1 MQFYKK
7 KEGLNANNEYI
18 KMIEN
23 IKSEEINNVCFE
35 CGTNNPEYLSINNGV
50 FLCQECV
57 QGHLKFPQEISQIII
72 NDLYSLNTNEVKKLY
87 FGGNKKLIE
96 FINFDFPRLKQF
108 PPNILYLTRAVDYYR
123 KRLEF
128 YVKGGT
134 KPLKPILESAYQL
147 LNIPNDNNNFSNN
160 INNRKDLFLSPKINN
175 NEKIFSTQLTPILE
189 GNQLEDEN
197 NLSSYSEQKEEDE
210 EKSDDKKKDVL
221 SPQDSNTKNESTFI
235 YSPQKPRTL
244 NGNNSAFISG
254 NNSVLNKSLQTDSSK
269 NDNRINSRII
279 NNKKNEINSGKN
291 ENIND
296 DNNKSNNINDETKF
310 NIDKNISEINLGDNL
325 NINNEKNIINNL
337 NNENFGDDNTIRII
351 DGYMNLSKENDSS
364 EYIRNNKGS
373 SDSQLNIKE
382 KNESE
387 NNSKIDSEQKI
398 IDVSNFDNFNE
409 QSSKKVIE
417 TNKSEKK

>member
-57 QGHLKFPQEISQIII
+57 QGHLKFSQEISQIII

-108 PPNILYLTRAVDYYR
+108 PPNILYLTKAVDYYR

-134 KPLKPILESAYQL
+134 KPLKPMLESAYQL

-210 EKSDDKKKDVL
+210 EKIIVL
-221 SPQDSNTKNESTFI
+221 
-235 YSPQKPRTL
+235 L
-244 NGNNSAFISG
+244 L
-254 NNSVLNKSLQTDSSK
+254 VV
-269 NDNRINSRII
+269 II
-279 NNKKNEINSGKN
+279 L
-291 ENIND
+291 
-296 DNNKSNNINDETKF
+296 F
-310 NIDKNISEINLGDNL
+310 
-325 NINNEKNIINNL
+325 
-337 NNENFGDDNTIRII
+337 
-351 DGYMNLSKENDSS
+351 
-364 EYIRNNKGS
+364 
-373 SDSQLNIKE
+373 
-382 KNESE
+382 
-387 NNSKIDSEQKI
+387 
-398 IDVSNFDNFNE
+398 
-409 QSSKKVIE
+409 
-417 TNKSEKK
+417 